1 MRLENLSTN
10 KQGFLLMEVLLAI
23 MIVGMLAMPV
33 YSLISRSLRI
43 SSVYSREGKYLSVS
57 RNLMTEQMVR
67 AIYGRKQKGS
77 AEKKMEE
84 PPVSLKYSR
93 GKIPKEILPEKQIGE
108 AQIKNLCRQEVLLT
122 RGREQEKFFS
132 LLYIPE

>member
-1 MRLENLSTN
+1 MRLESLSAN

-23 MIVGMLAMPV
+23 MIVGMLVVPV

-43 SSVYSREGKYLSVS
+43 SNVYSREGKYLSAS
-57 RNLMTEQMVR
+57 RNLMTEQMVK
-67 AIYGRKQKGS
+67 AMYGRKQKGS
-77 AEKKMEE
+77 AEKKIKE

-93 GKIPKEILPEKQIGE
+93 GKIPKGILSVKEIGE